1 MKNRFALTPFAVMAL
16 LAPAFGVH
24 AQTVSGLSCSVQASA
39 VWATGYQGDVTVTN
53 NGNSATSGW
62 CVELGFDEAEG
73 VSTLWSASLVDE
85 SSTLTICDSGWNG
98 ALTPGQSTTFGFT
111 DTHGGSVTLPT
122 CSATPN

>member
-1 MKNRFALTPFAVMAL
+1 M
-16 LAPAFGVH
+16 
-24 AQTVSGLSCSVQASA
+24 SGLSCSVQASA